1 MSCWRNPCSEYCSR
15 FLETRVFSRVVSIHK
30 FFSSGC
36 ARVTPMLPLEL
47 SNGVPDEP
55 YCSEMLPLKS
65 YCNPHGSR
73 VPLMP
78 ELNVFASDVRDGVE
92 LVEYGL

>member
-1 MSCWRNPCSEYCSR
+1 M
-15 FLETRVFSRVVSIHK
+15 FSRVLSIQK

-47 SNGVPDEP
+47 SNGPPELEP
-55 YCSEMLPLKS
+55 YVSETLPLKL

-73 VPLMP
+73 PPLMP
-78 ELNVFASDVRDGVE
+78 ELKLFASDVRDGVGV
-92 LVEYGL
+92 VEFGL